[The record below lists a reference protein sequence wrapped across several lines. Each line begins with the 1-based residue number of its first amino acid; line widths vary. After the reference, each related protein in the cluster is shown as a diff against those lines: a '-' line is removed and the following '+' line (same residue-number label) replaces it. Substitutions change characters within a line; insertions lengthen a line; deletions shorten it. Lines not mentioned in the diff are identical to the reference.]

1 MSKKILA
8 AILVLANV
16 LSLASCSMF
25 TTPTFPEDDDPDE
38 TSAQSESTRDKIYD
52 KIDKISKALADSDYE
67 RFKEFSEECRDLERA
82 MPSISEKDKDKDNY
96 MAPKVT
102 DSWKVKHMIAETITY
117 KIDDDS
123 YKGGFWGSK
132 CSVDVTFSYKD
143 YHEVVGMREEFL
155 GPADFNTLLY
165 DVEKTIDTKINLI
178 FTKVGDDY
186 QLYNPAEFIC
196 LYNYENLETLKFMKN
211 CFDMVKNVYMTG
223 PGWDEATESYTDV
236 NEFTI
241 VFELDERAKNY
252 VWTYIYRV
260 SEELN
265 PKWNHLYTSSRIT
278 VESPTEIRITYKQDE
293 IFKTGYYC
301 FIIYDPQS
309 ETLMGME
316 YDVYNTKDGSMPTT
330 TESTTE
336 TTT

>member
-1 MSKKILA
+1 MGKKFI
-8 AILVLANV
+8 AILLILVNV
-16 LSLASCSMF
+16 FALASCMKPKETDPSETETDESDVS
-25 TTPTFPEDDDPDE
+25 TTESRVYEAVERIAASLAECNYENFRKNSTKDSKEVEKAMPAVPEIADDDYKTPRPD
-38 TSAQSESTRDKIYD
+38 
-52 KIDKISKALADSDYE
+52 KALVVKNMVISSLTYE
-67 RFKEFSEECRDLERA
+67 IDEKSFKSGL
-82 MPSISEKDKDKDNY
+82 
-96 MAPKVT
+96 
-102 DSWKVKHMIAETITY
+102 
-117 KIDDDS
+117 
-123 YKGGFWGSK
+123 WGSD
-132 CSVDVTFSYKD
+132 CSVDVKFSYKD
-143 YHEVVGMREEFL
+143 YNEVVGKRDIFL
-155 GPADFNTLLY
+155 GPADFNTLLA